1 MDSVAHLVEE
11 LGDILGLGIL
21 EGVSVVPYGG
31 IVIELE
37 PDGCGDD

>member
-1 MDSVAHLVEE
+1 MDSVAHFVEE

-37 PDGCGDD
+37 SDGCGDD